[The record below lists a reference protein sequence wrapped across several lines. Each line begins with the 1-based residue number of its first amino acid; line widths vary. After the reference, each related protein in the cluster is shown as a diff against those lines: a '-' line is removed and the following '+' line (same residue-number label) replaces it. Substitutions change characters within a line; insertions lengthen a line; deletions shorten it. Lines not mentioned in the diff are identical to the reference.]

1 MNNMLSPD
9 TQVKVVNR
17 LYSADSHPCTT
28 YFRFT
33 HPSHFRFWNPGIV
46 IGIVFV
52 ARNRERERPWL
63 LLGMGDCHKF
73 MCQGMLL
80 SLHWI
85 QSEVLI
91 EIGVLDLVIFFRTS
105 TFSMKL
111 QQFNFFS
118 SCSYT
123 RLLLPRARP
132 FGCEPQFVLL
142 SEPILNIQT
151 WCNVYD
157 GFIQVEGRLIVDGQ
171 PFIPQLRYQFTDS

>member
-80 SLHWI
+80 SLH
-85 QSEVLI
+85 
-91 EIGVLDLVIFFRTS
+91 
-105 TFSMKL
+105 
-111 QQFNFFS
+111 
-118 SCSYT
+118 
-123 RLLLPRARP
+123 
-132 FGCEPQFVLL
+132 
-142 SEPILNIQT
+142 
-151 WCNVYD
+151 
-157 GFIQVEGRLIVDGQ
+157 
-171 PFIPQLRYQFTDS
+171 